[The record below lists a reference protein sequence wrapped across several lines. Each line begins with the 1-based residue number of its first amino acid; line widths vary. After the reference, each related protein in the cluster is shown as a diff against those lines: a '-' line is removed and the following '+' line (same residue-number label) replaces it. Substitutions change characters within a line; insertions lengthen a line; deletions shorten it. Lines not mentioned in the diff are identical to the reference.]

1 MWKEQYCTAMPIV
14 LCDLKVTTFI
24 VLPQGVRPAVPSV
37 ESNIYKVAGNCYE
50 ETRYEKSSLQRC
62 RTDSVRIRTS
72 KSNTDLR

>member
-14 LCDLKVTTFI
+14 LCDLK
-24 VLPQGVRPAVPSV
+24 VRPAVPSV

>member
-1 MWKEQYCTAMPIV
+1 MHTAIYMDYGNVKI
-14 LCDLKVTTFI
+14 
-24 VLPQGVRPAVPSV
+24 RPAVPSV

>member
-1 MWKEQYCTAMPIV
+1 MDQRKIIIFDNNYSENGG
-14 LCDLKVTTFI
+14 LSK
-24 VLPQGVRPAVPSV
+24 GVRPAVPSV

>member
-1 MWKEQYCTAMPIV
+1 MQEEKTAENKANYI
-14 LCDLKVTTFI
+14 DGGNFKARIGNTTY
-24 VLPQGVRPAVPSV
+24 L